1 MISIAGNNI
10 FREDIRHTLLRNP
23 ESRSQYILMDR
34 IQPEISKNLM
44 VRHELPGTDY
54 RDVIPELGILGIIIR
69 YAIRNGKKM
78 DMNDLTA
85 YPVRNSFFFRLS
97 VVVNLVTVK
106 LMVNKGIL
114 FLGPNARSSSKE

>member
-1 MISIAGNNI
+1 
-10 FREDIRHTLLRNP
+10 
-23 ESRSQYILMDR
+23 MDR

-85 YPVRNSFFFRLS
+85 YRVRNSFFSF
-97 VVVNLVTVK
+97 
-106 LMVNKGIL
+106 IC
-114 FLGPNARSSSKE
+114 SSESCDSETNG